1 MIPFCIQL
9 YGPHGGPLDSSFEA
23 AAERLMG
30 IESLYFEPDGS
41 FVWTCRRSGE
51 QVDGMLYDAGGRL
64 QYVELSGQCGRSAW
78 RQLLVALFGKSED
91 SRQLKVVNLP
101 DRRVQSLQAFE
112 QTTIS
117 GPAS

>member
-1 MIPFCIQL
+1 MTPFRIQL
-9 YGPHGGPLDSSFEA
+9 YGPHGGPLETSFEA

-41 FVWTCRRSGE
+41 FVWTHRRSGE

-78 RQLLVALFGKSED
+78 RQLLVALLGKSGD

-101 DRRVQSLQAFE
+101 DRRVQTLQAFE
-112 QTTIS
+112 QMTFVRPES
-117 GPAS
+117 